1 MKYDCRLRALQQ
13 KKIMCSHFERFEAA
27 VSIHFA
33 GQAFDGVGIAVAKNP
48 FHVNDGGKA
57 ANDGK
62 LLGSC
67 LLVQL
72 L

>member
-1 MKYDCRLRALQQ
+1 
-13 KKIMCSHFERFEAA
+13 MCSHFERFEAA

-33 GQAFDGVGIAVAKNP
+33 GQAFDGLGIAVAKNP

-67 LLVQL
+67 LLH
-72 L
+72 

>member
-13 KKIMCSHFERFEAA
+13 KRKCVLILSVFRRS

-33 GQAFDGVGIAVAKNP
+33 GQAFDGLGIAVAKNP